1 MRSGPSPGARAE
13 IGAKG
18 AYRCVD
24 KAVPAGAHHLTV
36 YAGIDN
42 LFDEKYSGNIRI
54 NSDGGRYFEPAP
66 GGSIYTG
73 LKFRL

>member
-1 MRSGPSPGARAE
+1 M
-13 IGAKG
+13 
-18 AYRCVD
+18 D